1 MVDKTHSQ
9 IEVGKRFEKMLR
21 SRGSGRDD
29 NAIRAELEF
38 AVQELDKEFSP
49 PSLEHCEAL
58 ERLMRAYVRTKQH
71 DKACEAA
78 GRAVQYLREM
88 NHTAGDFY
96 YEALTAWVEKLLHVK
111 DVETIEELFRAEIPK
126 TKTWNAK
133 SAHSLYRFLYTQV
146 SYYRLQGDFAAAA
159 TAFSRVKELGI
170 AAWGATHSQY
180 WAISM
185 GYVSVLIEAEA
196 FSEAVAEW
204 EKTISE
210 ARRNDVVPEWVLHE
224 SQKSLDEMKSQL
236 QE

>member
-1 MVDKTHSQ
+1 
-9 IEVGKRFEKMLR
+9 
-21 SRGSGRDD
+21 
-29 NAIRAELEF
+29 
-38 AVQELDKEFSP
+38 
-49 PSLEHCEAL
+49 
-58 ERLMRAYVRTKQH
+58 
-71 DKACEAA
+71 
-78 GRAVQYLREM
+78 
-88 NHTAGDFY
+88 
-96 YEALTAWVEKLLHVK
+96 LH
-111 DVETIEELFRAEIPK
+111 
-126 TKTWNAK
+126 
-133 SAHSLYRFLYTQV
+133 
-146 SYYRLQGDFAAAA
+146 YRLKGDFAAAA

-185 GYVSVLIEAEA
+185 GYVKVLIEAEA